1 MRELVSCHDDVIMC
15 VTLLVTVCTAPK
27 PASVLLS
34 PQVPELAR
42 ELGIQHVR
50 GVLLYGPPGCG
61 KTLIARTLARAL
73 KARPPKII
81 AAPELLDRWV
91 GEAETYFTCLPQL
104 LALFIGGHGAVSKL
118 QNVQHTFGSTGKRQ
132 N

>member
-91 GEAETYFTCLPQL
+91 GEAERCVSGSLLSFLFLSLPPSSL
-104 LALFIGGHGAVSKL
+104 PPFLPPSLHD
-118 QNVQHTFGSTGKRQ
+118 H
-132 N
+132 